1 MEMQLLSSVW
11 RGGGERGETEID
23 SGLAVSQHQQDD
35 SLLPLSERVTRSVAL
50 PPFGCSSGLKQRLPQ
65 MLYPLWIDET
75 QKEKQAPQNTWQ
87 GIEKGTK
94 EKLVSFF
101 LNF

>member
-50 PPFGCSSGLKQRLPQ
+50 SPSGVQFRPKA
-65 MLYPLWIDET
+65 ET
-75 QKEKQAPQNTWQ
+75 STDA
-87 GIEKGTK
+87 I
-94 EKLVSFF
+94 SFVDR
-101 LNF
+101 